1 MFRIVRLSIL
11 VYSFVFLLQC
21 SKSSF
26 SSQEV
31 DQFESSLHAFL
42 SSQKG
47 ITLLKEIH
55 QAANNDP
62 NSSKIGDL
70 TRKIIYDTKLKTNLR
85 NRIINY
91 MNDIT
96 DTKNKDLAKELTNSR
111 SIIRVLSNT
120 INGHLVRN
128 GYEKVYQ

>member
-55 QAANNDP
+55 LAANNDP

-111 SIIRVLSNT
+111 SIIRAPYNKT
-120 INGHLVRN
+120 NG
-128 GYEKVYQ
+128 ETF

>member
-1 MFRIVRLSIL
+1 MFRTFRFSLFAYIFI
-11 VYSFVFLLQC
+11 FLLQC
-21 SKSSF
+21 SKGGF

-31 DQFESSLHAFL
+31 DRFESSLNAFL

-47 ITLLKEIH
+47 ISLLKEIH
-55 QAANNDP
+55 LAADTDP

-70 TRKIIYDTKLKTNLR
+70 TRKIIYDTKLKTDLR

-91 MNDIT
+91 MNRIT
-96 DTKNKDLAKELTNSR
+96 DKKNKDLAKELTNSR

-120 INGHLVRN
+120 VNGHLVRN